1 MSMIRSTA
9 LIGTLAVLA
18 ACQGGVVVGTTTG
31 GGGGGGLSNFQSPY
45 ITATEFVNALNR
57 VDISSGS
64 YVELYTD
71 ETLRSAVPG
80 EEDWFVIWDDK
91 YNEYKAVSLQYI
103 RAIVYVDYYANNDGV
118 AEEFRNIERDD
129 ILAGELNGDYY
140 GDDYEVVDYDAF
152 TNTFVGRNSGF
163 DYEDETGS
171 NDVSMLSAEAQ
182 QREFFQK
189 AANVSLAYNMSIESS
204 LSLVTM
210 GQKVEQMV
218 GRTAGTELTVADQL
232 AFASDLERFSG
243 ATTAEVM
250 AVANNP
256 EAQSELVG
264 RIAKR
269 IGTSAANLENRILP
283 ELLGVNL

>member
-1 MSMIRSTA
+1 MIRSTA

-18 ACQGGVVVGTTTG
+18 ACQGEVVVGTTTG
-31 GGGGGGLSNFQSPY
+31 GGGLSNFQAPY

-140 GDDYEVVDYDAF
+140 GDDYEVVDYDSF

-243 ATTAEVM
+243 STTAEVM

>member
-18 ACQGGVVVGTTTG
+18 ACQGGVVVGTTT

-129 ILAGELNGDYY
+129 ILAGEINGDYF

>member
-18 ACQGGVVVGTTTG
+18 ACQGGVVVGTTT

-140 GDDYEVVDYDAF
+140 GDDYEVVDYDSF

>member
-18 ACQGGVVVGTTTG
+18 ACQGGVVVGTTT
-31 GGGGGGLSNFQSPY
+31 GGGGGLSNFQSPY

-140 GDDYEVVDYDAF
+140 GDDYEVVDYDSF

>member
-18 ACQGGVVVGTTTG
+18 ACQGGVVVGTTT